1 MITWGR
7 LMGRRILRIPTVRRR
22 RATVGL
28 VLYLLFFACQQA
40 AANAQVVDLE
50 VEQPSTARAS
60 APAAAS
66 PAAIKP
72 AATTPAAQSAART
85 LARVSGTRRTRRP
98 ESSSSVVSG
107 TAPSTTAPKWDEQNA
122 RAQSEIQIRQ
132 QEASTAALNGKLERL
147 NKRLEVEADVKR
159 KLKDTDADR
168 ERMNWVLAGIF
179 GSIIIFMLVTGFL
192 FYRLSS
198 VLAAKLPAD
207 RTLGPNEDPTTR
219 EIPLSR
225 LPLGLPDGSI
235 RAIISLFIVVVG
247 FLVLALQK
255 TLEVESAAAISGF
268 IGAIISFYFATRNE
282 AAARDNAAAANQA
295 ANQAASQANTALQ
308 EASKEVIKAST
319 QTNQTRTDTL
329 NAQLDRV
336 LTSMTPD
343 AGGRPAALSLLKLHG
358 DLQNIRQLTSAVA
371 AIPFGTGPVGGAD
384 DTIQRID
391 TMLTAIRPLLDAAAD
406 SPTVATVAG
415 QAEALLRNVTHEN
428 PVVSTIVGALATVGK
443 AAIDNNAVS
452 QILMGLGGPVGL
464 IGGLLFSGIE
474 LFADQHQFEAWKKAV
489 LAQPFDV
496 DALSISP
503 DDPTLPE
510 AAAALSPLVSIIGTA
525 PDRIRELYR
534 ISLVAPGEM
543 PRTADALAHDSATAN
558 TQLFQ
563 AFGSD
568 ERVLTDAIN
577 EYRTTIVSLIA
588 ASALPPQLPADP
600 TSATPTLASSDL
612 VRAVGTVRQEPGAAG
627 ALDQLVSVVEAIAK
641 NTRGTDLAPLLSG
654 AIAVA
659 QHVLRDEPAGGQP

>member
-7 LMGRRILRIPTVRRR
+7 LMGRRILRIQTARRR

-28 VLYLLFFACQQA
+28 VLYLLFFACQQT

-50 VEQPSTARAS
+50 VEQPSTARAA

-406 SPTVATVAG
+406 STTVATVAG

-464 IGGLLFSGIE
+464 IGGLLFSGVE

-525 PDRIRELYR
+525 PERIRELYR

-543 PRTADALAHDSATAN
+543 PRTADALARDSATAN
-558 TQLFQ
+558 TPLFQ

-600 TSATPTLASSDL
+600 TSPTPTLASSDL
-612 VRAVGTVRQEPGAAG
+612 VRAVGAVRQEPGAAG